1 MNKILIAN
9 PELAI
14 TDALNILDLKGDS
27 LHLTCSGKNTVI
39 IPDKETLNLDITL
52 NDNSRLDLYVYSK
65 YKSKDNKVTINQS
78 NNTTLNYYE
87 AFTTKNN
94 TKIEFKNIITGNN
107 NTSNIKLRC
116 IANLKNVTINVLA
129 IASKDT
135 QNNNVVEDIKGINNG
150 GKITIMPDMEI
161 NTHDIVANHFVTI
174 GNISNQD
181 LFYLES
187 RGISE
192 KNAREIILK
201 GFIESLFQ
209 EYKTIFFG
217 GGRDE

>member
-1 MNKILIAN
+1 MNKLLVAN
-9 PELAI
+9 QELAI

-27 LHLTCSGKNTVI
+27 LHLICNGKCVI
-39 IPDKETLNLDITL
+39 IIPNKETLNLDITL
-52 NDNSRLDLYVYSK
+52 NDNSSLDLYIYSK
-65 YKSKDNKVTINQS
+65 YKNKDNKVTINQS

-87 AFTTKNN
+87 AFTTKDA
-94 TKIEFKNIITGNN
+94 TTIEFKNIITGNN

-116 IANLKNVTINVLA
+116 IADLKNVTINVLA

-174 GNISNQD
+174 GNISKQD

-192 KNAREIILK
+192 EKSREIILK
-201 GFIESLFQ
+201 GFIESIFQ